1 MFRPAGFYSDSEGDS
16 DFDYDFC
23 YNSTEAKKDATRTEY
38 SPPVMVESNDDLL
51 YKAVNEA
58 NLDEVKRVLDLDPY
72 LLTCCLRQGWPLLL
86 LACNE
91 ARFDIVK
98 YLLEVRRLDVNQA
111 YGLSTALM
119 MTCASKCNQEDVLR
133 VAELLLEF
141 GAVINCKDSYGMT
154 PLMFAIVNDHPE
166 VVRLIIDQTSLE
178 ATDNEGL
185 TALFHA
191 VNNRRVE
198 MVQMLLKAGAMVDI
212 VNRRGYTPKQEA
224 EFRGYQEIADLFPSA
239 KNCFE
244 IPFKYL
250 GYARYQDITQ
260 GNAESDLPG
269 YYQEIGLLLY
279 GMYSDQHL
287 AVFAKEDFDLL
298 RFLTLTDDDLKSLE
312 FKLPFERKK
321 ILFGLMKFHRQ
332 IWSKRSMK
340 KFSQGHRYDSYDI
353 LEMLGNHLKQLTVLH
368 ASLIH
373 VAQTIPGE
381 ALKTQFAP
389 ELDSC
394 LRKVNQLQQTV
405 TSFGEEIKRIHSLTA
420 PEPVLH
426 ITKNRCQSVRIS
438 WFTQALKLSLLSAVV
453 SFVVYKK
460 LKA

>member
-1 MFRPAGFYSDSEGDS
+1 MFRPAGFYSDSENDS

-23 YNSTEAKKDATRTEY
+23 YNNSEAKKDTTRTEY

-51 YKAVNEA
+51 YKAVTEG
-58 NLDEVKRVLDLDPY
+58 NLEEVKRVLELDPY

-91 ARFDIVK
+91 AQFDIVK

-111 YGLSTALM
+111 NGLSTALM
-119 MTCASKCNQEDVLR
+119 ATCSSKCNPESVLR
-133 VAELLLEF
+133 VAELLLDF
-141 GAVINCKDSYGMT
+141 GAVINCKDAYGMT
-154 PLMFAIVNDHPE
+154 PLMFAIVNDHPD

-198 MVQMLLKAGAMVDI
+198 MVQMLLKAGAMVDN

-224 EFRGYQEIADLFPSA
+224 EFRGYNEIADMFPSE
-239 KNCFE
+239 KDCFE
-244 IPFKYL
+244 IPYKYL
-250 GYARYQDITQ
+250 GYGHYRDIMQ
-260 GNAESDLPG
+260 GQTENDLPG
-269 YYQEIGLLLY
+269 YHQEIGLLLY

-287 AVFAKEDFDLL
+287 TLFAKEDFDLL
-298 RFLTLTDDDLKSLE
+298 RFLTLTDDELKELG

-332 IWSKRSMK
+332 AWSKRSLK
-340 KFSQGHRYDSYDI
+340 KYPQGHRYDSYDI
-353 LEMLGNHLKQLTVLH
+353 LEMLGNHLKQMTVLH

-373 VAQTIPGE
+373 VAQMIPSAE
-381 ALKTQFAP
+381 LKSKFAP

-394 LRKVNQLQQTV
+394 HRKVDQLQQTMAA
-405 TSFGEEIKRIHSLTA
+405 FGEEIRRIHSLTA
-420 PEPVLH
+420 PEPVLYVNQ
-426 ITKNRCQSVRIS
+426 NRCQSGRVC
-438 WFTQALKLSLLSAVV
+438 WFTRVLKLSLLSAVV
-453 SFVVYKK
+453 SLVVYKR